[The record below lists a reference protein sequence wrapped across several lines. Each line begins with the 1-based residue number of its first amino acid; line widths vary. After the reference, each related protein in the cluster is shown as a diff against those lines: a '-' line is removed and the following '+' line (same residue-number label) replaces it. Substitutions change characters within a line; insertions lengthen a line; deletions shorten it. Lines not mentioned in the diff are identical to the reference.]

1 MPGGWNGSGVFTR
14 YYGANTWQNDAA
26 NGTLIL
32 ADRHDNNDGGLA
44 DGINACLTKNGENTF
59 SGSSGAF
66 RASVDNSVD
75 LGSTSLRWRS
85 LYAGTSVVFQGASF
99 ATTVTA
105 APTANRAV
113 VLPDKA
119 GTLALTEQYL
129 VTNFSANTGT
139 TTVPFLPS
147 GLATDAWSEITVMFE
162 GVSLS
167 ASGNVF
173 LQLIDSLGAVV
184 TSGYISRCMT
194 INNTTMSSN
203 SAAGGFIIEMGAAS
217 GLLYGALVLRRE
229 KTAAT
234 PGADTW
240 HINGSLVNSIGTNGM
255 VTVAGKCNLGSAT
268 PALTLGGMRLLSSGG
283 DTFDAGAL
291 WVSGRI

>member
-44 DGINACLTKNGENTF
+44 DGINACLTKDGQNTF
-59 SGSSGAF
+59 TGSSGAF

-75 LGSTSLRWRS
+75 LGSTSLRWRN

-113 VLPDKA
+113 VVPDKA

-129 VTNFSANTGT
+129 LTNFSANTAA

-147 GLATDAWSEITVMFE
+147 GLSTDAWSEITVMLV
-162 GVSLS
+162 GISI
-167 ASGNVF
+167 SGTDDIL
-173 LQLIDSLGAVV
+173 LQLIDTTSTV
-184 TSGYISRCMT
+184 TSGYFSRAVT
-194 INNTTMSSN
+194 FNGAGSQTSGSS
-203 SAAGGFIIEMGAAS
+203 AGFIIPA
-217 GLLYGALVLRRE
+217 
-229 KTAAT
+229 
-234 PGADTW
+234 
-240 HINGSLVNSIGTNGM
+240 
-255 VTVAGKCNLGSAT
+255 GSAT
-268 PALTLGGMRLLSSGG
+268 VGLSGCVILKRLKSAAIPGG
-283 DTFDAGAL
+283 DTWAVNALLPNSVGSNGAISTGGTGTLNSATPTSKLDGLRLITTGANTFDAGAI